1 MGRSLRIGLSPRLM
15 HQVPAELG
23 FRNKTLQY
31 LEQSLAHWV
40 MAHGAL
46 AFMLPTLVEQGEVE
60 RKAVR
65 ISDYVGELDGL
76 ILQGGADVSPLSYG
90 DQPRHDAW
98 HGDRVRDRYE
108 IELFWEFMIQ
118 GKPILGICRGCQLIN
133 VALGGT
139 LHQDLPTEVPDVAS
153 HRDPERYDQLMH
165 EIVFADDAS
174 LIDLYGGRHG
184 GHVNSI
190 HHQAISQLGKDLKIE
205 AWSIPDRV
213 IEAIRWRGE
222 GFVLGVQWHPEFHAP
237 GDVELL
243 SREPLLNAFLAAA
256 RERAEP
262 QEKRQP

>member
-15 HQVPAELG
+15 HRVPAELG

-65 ISDYVGELDGL
+65 ISDYVSELDGL
-76 ILQGGADVSPLSYG
+76 ILQGGADVSPLSYNS
-90 DQPRHDAW
+90 QPRHEAW
-98 HGDRVRDRYE
+98 RGDRVRDLYE

-139 LHQDLPTEVPDVAS
+139 LHQDLPTEYPDVGS
-153 HRDPERYDQLMH
+153 HRDPERYDQLTH
-165 EIVFADDAS
+165 DIVFADDAT
-174 LIDLYGGRHG
+174 LIDLYAGQHGGR
-184 GHVNSI
+184 VNSI
-190 HHQAISQLGKDLKIE
+190 HHQAINQLGKDLKIE

-213 IEAIRWRGE
+213 IEAIRWRGA

-237 GDVELL
+237 DAPGLL
-243 SREPLLNAFLAAA
+243 PREPLLNAFLAAA
-256 RERAEP
+256 RERAG
-262 QEKRQP
+262 